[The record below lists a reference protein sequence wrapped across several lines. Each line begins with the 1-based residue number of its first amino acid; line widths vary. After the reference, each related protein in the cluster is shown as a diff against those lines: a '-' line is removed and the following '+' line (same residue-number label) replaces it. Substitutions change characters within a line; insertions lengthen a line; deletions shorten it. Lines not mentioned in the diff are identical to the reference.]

1 ERYQLADFS
10 AYADP
15 RTAPV
20 CGTALATADA
30 AIGSGMPWSADLSA
44 RAKRLKVVS
53 SVSVG
58 VDNYD
63 VAALSARGIALGHT
77 AGVLDDTT
85 ADTAMALILASAR
98 RVVELA
104 DWVRDGHWTRPVG
117 PAQYGVNVH

>member
-1 ERYQLADFS
+1 
-10 AYADP
+10 
-15 RTAPV
+15 
-20 CGTALATADA
+20 
-30 AIGSGMPWSADLSA
+30 
-44 RAKRLKVVS
+44 
-53 SVSVG
+53 G

-117 PAQYGVNVH
+117 PAQDGVNVHHKRLGIVGLGRIGQAIARRAAFGFGMQILYHGRSRKTELEAEFNA

>member
-15 RTAPV
+15 RTAP
-20 CGTALATADA
+20 GFEMALATADA

-85 ADTAMALILASAR
+85 ADTAMALILASAPR
-98 RVVELA
+98 LVDPPDSARA
-104 DWVRDGHWTRPVG
+104 HHWTRP
-117 PAQYGVNVH
+117 